1 MNPMAAAIRIPNAR
15 QTIYLHEFKHPS
27 PVIGFAPGDGYVSKE
42 NRTGD
47 MAVLFNALEKY

>member
-1 MNPMAAAIRIPNAR
+1 MAAAIRIPNAR